1 VVPSK
6 TSTRA
11 SKTTLLAT
19 RATPEMVNSNSAKAD
34 TPMEVVAE
42 ASRVKTASTKIS
54 NKFNNLLV
62 R

>member
-1 VVPSK
+1 
-6 TSTRA
+6 
-11 SKTTLLAT
+11 
-19 RATPEMVNSNSAKAD
+19 
-34 TPMEVVAE
+34 MEVVAE